1 MTPSTPHEPP
11 AAPARVSAVRPRSRK
26 LAEQVAVHIVEDI
39 VARGLKAGDKLP
51 LESQML
57 VQYRVS
63 RSSLREALRLLE
75 VQGLITIRPGPG
87 GGTEVGNS
95 SGAVHLASTISL
107 YLMMGRASLDDLLDA
122 WLMVEPLLA
131 QLAAGNPD
139 RHAVEQAMQP
149 YASTHSH
156 SQRALDAGLSFHD
169 TVAELAQN
177 QLLKLLL
184 SAVGHL
190 VTEQVRIGVPQFKL
204 SDATVHA
211 HSQIADRI
219 LAGEAP
225 AAYAAMRQHLEQ
237 VRDEIQAA
245 LPAAA
250 RRLLARA

>member
-1 MTPSTPHEPP
+1 MNPNTENEMTIPP
-11 AAPARVSAVRPRSRK
+11 TRGSVVRPRSRK
-26 LAEQVAVHIVEDI
+26 LAEQVAVSIIEDI
-39 VARGLKAGDKLP
+39 VAKGLKAGDKLP

-57 VQYRVS
+57 VRYRVS

-87 GGTEVGNS
+87 GGTEVGDS
-95 SGAVHLASTISL
+95 SGAVHLARTISL

-139 RHAVEQAMQP
+139 RQAVEQAMQP
-149 YASTHSH
+149 YSSTNSH

-190 VTEQVRIGVPQFKL
+190 VTEQVRIGVPQFTL

-211 HSQIADRI
+211 HTQIADHI
-219 LAGEAP
+219 LAGDAP
-225 AAYAAMRQHLEQ
+225 AACAAMRQHLEQ
-237 VRDEIQAA
+237 VRNEIRTA
-245 LPAAA
+245 LPTT